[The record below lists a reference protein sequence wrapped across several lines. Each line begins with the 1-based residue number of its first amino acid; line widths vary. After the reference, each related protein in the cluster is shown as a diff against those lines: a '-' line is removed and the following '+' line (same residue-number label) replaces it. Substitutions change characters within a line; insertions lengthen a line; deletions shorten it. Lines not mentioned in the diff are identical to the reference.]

1 MQQTK
6 VNKVLLRS
14 IHICNAIIE
23 RFNVHTKIHNS
34 DIACATTSHR
44 SSNFSILSKP
54 GYLAEIAMSKI
65 SSPFL
70 IRPTL
75 LALAAAACASASAQ
89 QATQTM
95 SEVVVSASGFEQEL
109 KQAPAS
115 ISVVTREELEK
126 KSFRDLADALQ
137 GVEGIDV
144 RGSTGKTGGFDISM
158 RGMPS
163 EYTLVLID
171 GRRPNPG
178 GDTTPNGFGSA
189 LTSLIPPMSAIER
202 IEVIR
207 GPMSTL
213 YGSDAMGG
221 VVNIITRKIAKEW
234 GGSVQVEG
242 SLPENHDQGAV
253 QKTSFYLNGPIQDDK
268 LGLAIRGSYFNR
280 DGSNLQ
286 PSSGNGS
293 ISSRGPSPTKSD
305 QHSIGARLTFTPSA
319 GQEIWLDA
327 DSARSSYD
335 NRRCELG
342 TLDYINC
349 DTGATNATASGY
361 ADELQFNRDQYAIG
375 YKGKLSIGLLESSL
389 SYSENT
395 TKGRTVPTAA
405 ANHAGRPDLIGKPR
419 TLESTST
426 TWDAKLVSPIGEQH
440 LLSIGTQYSH
450 TKAIEGLAAMKGAS
464 AFKQNTWAVFAE
476 DEWSLT
482 DSLTATGGLRYDHHD
497 KFGGHWSPRAYLVWT
512 ATQML
517 TLKGGVS
524 QGFRAPKINQ
534 MVDGLAGY
542 SGQGTTMTIGNPALK
557 PEESTST
564 ELGMLFD
571 NQQGWT
577 AGATAFHNK
586 IKNKIVSDRCDT
598 SHRIPGCVGL
608 PNTTTFSHNQ
618 DEGKTWG
625 MELSTKYIFSPEW
638 NVAANYT
645 WTDSELIEEGIVV
658 GKLSDVAKHVA
669 SATLNW
675 NINNQWSTWLQA
687 EYRGKSRRFNN
698 SPEKFSVDERLEHA
712 AVGDI
717 KGYALFNLGAQY
729 RVSKNVTISGTI
741 YNLFDK
747 DFLKFT
753 QWTNNAGNTQWAN
766 HYVKSGQST
775 KGSIPDGRTLWLR
788 ANVQF

>member
-1 MQQTK
+1 MSFSAASGT
-6 VNKVLLRS
+6 VL
-14 IHICNAIIE
+14 
-23 RFNVHTKIHNS
+23 
-34 DIACATTSHR
+34 
-44 SSNFSILSKP
+44 
-54 GYLAEIAMSKI
+54 
-65 SSPFL
+65 
-70 IRPTL
+70 RPSL
-75 LALAAAACASASAQ
+75 LALAAAAACASAIAQEAPAPSA
-89 QATQTM
+89 TL
-95 SEVVVSASGFEQEL
+95 SEVVVSATGYEQEL

-163 EYTLVLID
+163 DYTLVLID
-171 GRRPNPG
+171 GRRPNPAG
-178 GDTTPNGFGSA
+178 ETTPNGFGSA

-221 VVNIITRKIAKEW
+221 VINIITRKVAKEW

-242 SLPENHDQGAV
+242 ALPENSDQGAV
-253 QKTSFYLNGPIQDDK
+253 QKTSFYLNGPIQQDK

-280 DGSNLQ
+280 DGSDLQ
-286 PSSGNGS
+286 PSSGAGS
-293 ISSRGPSPTKSD
+293 ISTRGPAPTKSD
-305 QHSIGARLTFTPSA
+305 QHAIGARLTFTPST
-319 GQEIWLDA
+319 GHEVWLDA

-342 TLDYINC
+342 TLDYLNC
-349 DTGATNATASGY
+349 TTGASNTTASGY
-361 ADELQFNRDQYAIG
+361 ANELQFNRDQYAVG
-375 YKGKLSIGLLESSL
+375 YKGKLAIGLLESSL
-389 SYSENT
+389 SYSQNET
-395 TKGRTVPTAA
+395 VGRTVPTAA
-405 ANHAGRPDLIGKPR
+405 ANHAGRPDLIGKAR
-419 TLESTST
+419 ALESTST
-426 TWDAKLVSPIGEQH
+426 TWDTKLVSPIGESH

-450 TKAIEGLAAMKGAS
+450 TKATEGLALMTGAS

-476 DEWSLT
+476 DEWRLT
-482 DSLTATGGLRYDHHD
+482 DRLTATGGLRYDHHD
-497 KFGGHWSPRAYLVWT
+497 KFGGHWSPRAYLVWN
-512 ATQML
+512 ASQMV
-517 TLKGGVS
+517 TVKGGVS
-524 QGFRAPKINQ
+524 QGFRAPKVNQ

-542 SGQGTTMTIGNPALK
+542 SGQGTTMSIGNPALK
-557 PEESTST
+557 PEESTSM

-586 IKNKIVSDRCDT
+586 IKDKIVSETC
-598 SHRIPGCVGL
+598 SGSARIAGCAGL
-608 PNTTTFSHNQ
+608 PGNTSFSHNQ

-625 MELSTKYIFSPEW
+625 VELNTKYVLSPQW
-638 NVAANYT
+638 NVAASYT
-645 WTDSELIEEGIVV
+645 WTDSELLEQGDVV

-669 SATLNW
+669 SATVNW
-675 NINNQWSTWLQA
+675 NINHRWSAWLQA

-698 SPEKFSVDERLEHA
+698 AADRFSADERLEYA

-717 KGYALFNLGAQY
+717 KGYALFNLGGQY
-729 RVSKNVTISGTI
+729 RVNKNVTLSATI

-747 DFLKFT
+747 DFLGFT
-753 QWTNNAGNTQWAN
+753 QWTDSTGRTQWAN
-766 HYVKSGQST
+766 AYVKSSQST

>member
-1 MQQTK
+1 MPA
-6 VNKVLLRS
+6 LL
-14 IHICNAIIE
+14 AG
-23 RFNVHTKIHNS
+23 F
-34 DIACATTSHR
+34 
-44 SSNFSILSKP
+44 
-54 GYLAEIAMSKI
+54 AMSKK
-65 SSPFL
+65 SSALFL
-70 IRPTL
+70 QPTL
-75 LALAAAACASASAQ
+75 LALAAAACASAVAQ
-89 QATQTM
+89 ESTQSL

-126 KSFRDLADALQ
+126 KNYRDLADALQ

-171 GRRPNPG
+171 GRRPNPA
-178 GDTTPNGFGSA
+178 GDTTPNGFGAA

-221 VVNIITRKIAKEW
+221 VINIITRKVAKEW

-242 SLPENHDQGAV
+242 SLPENNDQGAV
-253 QKTSFYLNGPIQDDK
+253 QKTSFYLNGPIQHDK

-280 DGSNLQ
+280 DGSSLQ
-286 PSSGNGS
+286 PSSGAGT
-293 ISSRGPSPTKSD
+293 ISSRGPSPAKSD

-319 GQEIWLDA
+319 GHEVWLDA
-327 DSARSSYD
+327 DSARSAYD

-342 TLDYINC
+342 TLDFTNC
-349 DTGATNATASGY
+349 TSGATTTTASGY
-361 ADELQFNRDQYAIG
+361 TDELQFNRDQYAIG
-375 YKGKLSIGLLESSL
+375 YKGKLAIGMLESSL
-389 SYSENT
+389 SYSQNE
-395 TKGRTVPTAA
+395 TKGRTIPNAA
-405 ANHAGRPDLIGKPR
+405 ANDAGRPDLIGKPR

-426 TWDAKLVSPIGEQH
+426 IWDAKLVSPIGERH
-440 LLSIGTQYSH
+440 LLSVGTQYSH
-450 TKAIEGLAAMKGAS
+450 TKATEGLALISGAS
-464 AFKQNTWAVFAE
+464 AFKQNTWALFAE

-482 DSLTATGGLRYDHHD
+482 ESLTATGGLRYDHHD
-497 KFGGHWSPRAYLVWT
+497 KFGGHWSPRAYLVWN

-524 QGFRAPKINQ
+524 QGFRAPKVNQ
-534 MVDGLAGY
+534 LVNGLAGY
-542 SGQGTTMTIGNPALK
+542 SGQGATMTIGNPDLQ

-564 ELGMLFD
+564 ELGLLFD
-571 NQQGWT
+571 NQKGWT

-598 SHRIPGCVGL
+598 SYRIGGCAGL
-608 PNTTTFSHNQ
+608 PANTTFSHNQ

-625 MELSTKYIFSPEW
+625 LELSSKYVFSPAW
-638 NVAANYT
+638 SMAATYT
-645 WTDSELIEEGIVV
+645 WTDSELIEQGQVV

-675 NINNQWSTWLQA
+675 NINNQWSAWLQA

-698 SPEKFSVDERLEHA
+698 DYSNFSENEKREFA

-717 KGYALFNLGAQY
+717 RGYSLFNLGAQY
-729 RVSKNVTISGTI
+729 RMNKNVTFSATI

-747 DFLKFT
+747 DFLKFKKWRELT
-753 QWTNNAGNTQWAN
+753 YNNAGAVTGERDAWAN
-766 HYVKSGQST
+766 SYVKSSQST
-775 KGSIPDGRTLWLR
+775 KGSIPDGRTLWIR